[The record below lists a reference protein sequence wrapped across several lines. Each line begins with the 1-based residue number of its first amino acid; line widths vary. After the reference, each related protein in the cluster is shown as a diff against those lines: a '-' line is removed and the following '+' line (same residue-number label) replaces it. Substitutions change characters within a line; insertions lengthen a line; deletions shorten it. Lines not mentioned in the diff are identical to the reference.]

1 MQRHWLAVLWRERT
15 LLRAADVAAAVE
27 PQIATASIKSKSFCT
42 VVQGEENSTAIMMT
56 SPDVL
61 TPANDVHFGKM
72 KLELKPNLSAKSN
85 PDEIDLEEHE

>member
-1 MQRHWLAVLWRERT
+1 
-15 LLRAADVAAAVE
+15 
-27 PQIATASIKSKSFCT
+27 
-42 VVQGEENSTAIMMT
+42 MMT